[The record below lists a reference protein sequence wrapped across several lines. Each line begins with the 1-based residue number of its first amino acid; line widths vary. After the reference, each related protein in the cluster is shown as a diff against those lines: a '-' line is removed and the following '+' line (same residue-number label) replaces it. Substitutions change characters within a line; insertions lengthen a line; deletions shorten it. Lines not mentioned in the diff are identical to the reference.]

1 MIPLQVQCLSV
12 SVLLEVV
19 GVSMALLTKRYRQ
32 TDVLLTT
39 CLSEPSRYC
48 QGVIKQRGQSVL
60 VLTPWSAP
68 IQQRRSSLCS
78 WQLCWSLRRQVWAI
92 HGGSQQEYAT
102 VIRWNE
108 MLTLVIRRTGGC
120 PTRQSS
126 LCSLTISGGFQDNI
140 MSNLMWV
147 RYWIWTRDFLWSPP
161 AWLAQCFSDNGP

>member
-68 IQQRRSSLCS
+68 IQQRRSSLSS
-78 WQLCWSLRRQVWAI
+78 WQLCWCTSLHFMAKQLNFSPWSA
-92 HGGSQQEYAT
+92 S
-102 VIRWNE
+102 
-108 MLTLVIRRTGGC
+108 
-120 PTRQSS
+120 SS
-126 LCSLTISGGFQDNI
+126 LFEF
-140 MSNLMWV
+140 V
-147 RYWIWTRDFLWSPP
+147 F
-161 AWLAQCFSDNGP
+161 